1 MIDISYDG
9 LTSWDFLD
17 SPGAGVASVPAKDR
31 SKINS
36 QKKRFGRAWIELVL
50 QFSRSFSGYSFI
62 GVHSACTSVHLY
74 IAPFTSGMEA
84 GGQ

>member
-1 MIDISYDG
+1 MIDISHDG
-9 LTSWDFLD
+9 LTSWDSLD
-17 SPGAGVASVPAKDR
+17 LPGAGVVSVPARDG
-31 SKINS
+31 SKYW
-36 QKKRFGRAWIELVL
+36 QKKMFPREWIELVL
-50 QFSRSFSGYSFI
+50 RFERSFSGYSFI